1 MPGTAQSAETY
12 PGDRPWIDI
21 SIPIRSG
28 MIYWPGDPTAHI
40 ERFIS
45 LDEGEI
51 CNVSQMSMCV
61 HTGTHMDAP
70 LHYLKDGVGID
81 RMPPDITCGPAR
93 IIAITDAVAVTR
105 EELELHDLRQ
115 GERILFRTG
124 NSDRLSYDAPFVE
137 DFIYVSPEAALYLA
151 ELGVRMVGVDYLS
164 VGGYESGNTET
175 HMALLGAGIWI
186 IEGLD
191 LKHVRPGPVELL
203 CLPLRIENADG
214 APARA
219 FVRMV

>member
-1 MPGTAQSAETY
+1 MPNTALSAETS
-12 PGDRPWIDI
+12 PSDRPWIDI
-21 SIPIRSG
+21 SIPVHSG
-28 MIYWPGDPTAHI
+28 MIHWPSDPAAEV
-40 ERFIS
+40 ERFVSI
-45 LDEGEI
+45 DDGEI
-51 CNVSQMSMCV
+51 CNVSRMSMCV

-70 LHYLKDGVGID
+70 LHYLNDGMGID
-81 RMPPDITCGPAR
+81 QMPPDVTCGPAR
-93 IIAITDAVAVTR
+93 IIGINDPVAVTH
-105 EELELHDLRQ
+105 EELELHDLRR

-124 NSDRLSYDAPFVE
+124 NSDRLSYAPPFAE

-151 ELGVRMVGVDYLS
+151 ERGVRMVGVDYLS
-164 VGGYESGNTET
+164 VGGYKSGNTET
-175 HMALLGAGIWI
+175 HMALLSAGIWI